1 MAYVMATLSG
11 GGGVD
16 DHEYEVIGRGRSN
29 THGVTQ
35 GDVLEPVYAIPD
47 DVTRY
52 PPSSSPLTEATP
64 TDENVGVANEMKNTA
79 GDGYYNITIIPAK

>member
-16 DHEYEVIGRGRSN
+16 DHEYEMIGRGRSN
-29 THGVTQ
+29 THAVTQ

-64 TDENVGVANEMKNTA
+64 TDENVGVANEMKILQEM
-79 GDGYYNITIIPAK
+79 DITISQ

>member
-1 MAYVMATLSG
+1 MAYEMTTLPG

-16 DHEYEVIGRGRSN
+16 DHEYEVICRGRSN
-29 THGVTQ
+29 THAVTH

-52 PPSSSPLTEATP
+52 QPSSSPLTDATH

-79 GDGYYNITIIPAK
+79 GDGYYNITVILSK